1 LNESSDVAALLQAI
15 ADRLIPGIPSSLR
28 ITVVSQI
35 VEDSP
40 PDKDTRT
47 VLEHVLGGHVQ
58 LQHAIAEQKRESA
71 SRIGTNL
78 VQALPKRFL
87 PLIQPSRPESSA
99 VSLSTVQRAS

>member
-1 LNESSDVAALLQAI
+1 MARGSQVFLCPVLNESSDVAALLQAI

-47 VLEHVLGGHVQ
+47 VLEHVLAGMSNSNTQ
-58 LQHAIAEQKRESA
+58 LR
-71 SRIGTNL
+71 SRS
-78 VQALPKRFL
+78 VSL
-87 PLIQPSRPESSA
+87 PLA
-99 VSLSTVQRAS
+99 